1 MTAWD
6 VSTAVYEN
14 KFDDVS
20 GEGVDPNCLFFKPDG
35 TKVYIPFDATTKVA
49 QYALSTPWDIS
60 TSAYEAKFKDVGAQA
75 TAPTGVFFKDDGTK
89 MYVLCSTTTNVY
101 QYALSTPWDV
111 STATYETKFKDV
123 GGEGTNTHALTFKP
137 DGSKMYVGSP
147 ITTRVSQYALSTPW
161 DVSTAAYETKF
172 KDVSGEDGFI
182 TGVFFKTDGTKM
194 YVASRTNNI
203 VYQYSLSTAWD
214 VSTATYDTIF
224 KDVSA
229 QDGDIRGLFFKSD
242 GTKMY
247 IIGLTNKTVYQY
259 DLPVPGTNIQ
269 INIGDAW
276 KDVDE
281 LQINIGD
288 VWKDVAEVKINI
300 GDVWK
305 DVF

>member
-111 STATYETKFKDV
+111 STAT
-123 GGEGTNTHALTFKP
+123 
-137 DGSKMYVGSP
+137 
-147 ITTRVSQYALSTPW
+147 
-161 DVSTAAYETKF
+161 YETKF